1 MSYKVIYRFMDLQD
15 FNHLYQVG
23 DKYPRHGAVTS
34 QARIKELAST
44 NNKIGKPLIA
54 PISSKVFAEP
64 VDLPKTEYTKTAIN
78 RMPTAELQELAIKEN
93 ITNAN
98 ELTGAELKKILIEKY
113 GL

>member
-1 MSYKVIYRFMDLQD
+1 MNYKVIYRFMDLQD
-15 FNHLYQVG
+15 FNHIYQVG
-23 DKYPRHGAVTS
+23 DKYPRHGAMAS

-54 PISSKVFAEP
+54 PILSKVVEP

-78 RMPTAELQELAIKEN
+78 RMPTAELQELATREN
-93 ITNAN
+93 VANAN